1 MPAKYIGFIIF
12 IYVMA
17 IVFGSIS
24 AGADLF
30 ANANITDPVQGTQIY
45 GIQEYETNFIT
56 ITNPSFSPT
65 FFSSFFSIMTLD
77 FPIFSSGPWVV
88 LRWIILAPIIG
99 IVVFGMIHV
108 FTGIMQ
114 RQV

>member
-12 IYVMA
+12 VYVMA
-17 IVFGSIS
+17 IVFGSVS

-30 ANANITDPVQGTQIY
+30 ANANITDPVQATQVY

-56 ITNPSFSPT
+56 VTNPSFSPA
-65 FFSSFFSIMTLD
+65 FFASFFSIMTLD
-77 FPIFSSGPWVV
+77 FPIFQSGPWIV

-99 IVVFGMIHV
+99 IVVFGMIQL

-114 RQV
+114 RQI